1 MVTLIITMHVI
12 VFPFHHTAEMRISLS
27 LRILQIQLP
36 LYSLVCRT
44 SNSPA
49 TIVTW
54 RRDSERVDS
63 AMTTAV
69 TRRDYVNVLN
79 VAEEGVYSCEVF
91 TSSTLRNTRETRTV
105 NVTSMFEE
113 SYYRNII
120 TRPPTT
126 LEFTV

>member
-1 MVTLIITMHVI
+1 MYI
-12 VFPFHHTAEMRISLS
+12 VFPFHHTAQMSSVSLS
-27 LRILQIQLP
+27 LRILQIQPP

-49 TIVTW
+49 TTVTW
-54 RRDSERVDS
+54 RRDSERVDN
-63 AMTTAV
+63 AVTTAV

-79 VAEEGVYSCEVF
+79 VAEEGVYSCEVL
-91 TSSTLRNTRETRTV
+91 TLRNTRETRTI

>member
-63 AMTTAV
+63 AVTTAV

-79 VAEEGVYSCEVF
+79 VAEEGVYSCEVL
-91 TSSTLRNTRETRTV
+91 TLRNTRETRTI